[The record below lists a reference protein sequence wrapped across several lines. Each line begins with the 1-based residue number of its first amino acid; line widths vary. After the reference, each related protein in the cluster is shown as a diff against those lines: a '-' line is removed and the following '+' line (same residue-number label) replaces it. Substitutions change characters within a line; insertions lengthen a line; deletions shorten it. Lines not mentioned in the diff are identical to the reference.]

1 MESKHE
7 LEERFKKQ
15 RLETVTTLFSYS
27 QLPPGVNYEI
37 IQLKAQDGAVSWGG
51 LHTKGNPKTVVVIM
65 HQRTDNSRH
74 YAIPYLMDAGFAA
87 FGHNNRYV
95 GNDVETIHEN
105 IVLDIAAGLR
115 FLRQERGF
123 ERVVFLGASGG
134 GALFSFYQCQAQ
146 TPPPGR
152 LTHTPAGDPPD
163 LNRYDLPPADGM
175 IHLAAHIGQG
185 KFLMVNID
193 PSVVDENDPF
203 STDPSLDM
211 YNPANGFRLPPEE
224 TRYDREFLAR
234 YREAQKARVARID
247 TIAWNHIEQQG
258 YYKQL
263 MEDSSFRQ
271 LRPEQQLYIRRRAIL
286 GKYLMINRTM
296 ANPIYMDLS
305 IDPSDRER
313 GSLRSSEPE
322 VYNYTEYG
330 YARYL
335 TPRAWLSSWSGHW
348 SNASTVDCSPR
359 ITVPLLMVYGTA
371 DKEVLPA
378 DAWPIYHAT
387 ASEDKQLILIEGAGH
402 WFTPEGP
409 KAGKGDQREQTMQTI
424 IRWLRERFP
433 S

>member
-1 MESKHE
+1 MESKHD
-7 LEERFKKQ
+7 LEERFKRQ

-27 QLPPGVNYEI
+27 ELPTGVNYEI
-37 IQLKAQDGAVSWGG
+37 AQLRAQDGAVSWGA
-51 LHTKGNPKTVVVIM
+51 LYTKGNPKTVVVIM

-74 YAIPYLMDAGFAA
+74 YAIPYLVEAGFAV

-115 FLRQERGF
+115 FLKQERGV
-123 ERVVFLGASGG
+123 ERVIFLGASGG
-134 GALFSFYQCQAQ
+134 GALFSFYQSQAQ
-146 TPPPGR
+146 TAPPDR

-163 LNRYDLPPADGM
+163 LNGYDLPPADGM
-175 IHLAAHIGQG
+175 VHLAAHVGQG

-211 YNPANGFRLPPEE
+211 YDPRNGFRLPPEE
-224 TRYDREFLAR
+224 TRYDPEFLSR
-234 YREAQKARVARID
+234 YREAQKARIARID
-247 TIAWNHIEQQG
+247 TIARNHIEQQR
-258 YYKQL
+258 YFRQL

-271 LRPEQQLYIRRRAIL
+271 LRTEQQLFIHRRAIL
-286 GKYLMINRTM
+286 GKYLLIHRTM
-296 ANPIYMDLS
+296 ANPIYVDLT

-322 VYNYTEYG
+322 VYNFTEYG

-335 TPRAWLSSWSGHW
+335 TPRAWLSSWSGHC
-348 SNASTVDCSPR
+348 SNASTIDCSR
-359 ITVPLLMVYGTA
+359 NITMPLLMVYGTA
-371 DKEVLPA
+371 DKEVLPS
-378 DAWPIYHAT
+378 DGWLIYEAT
-387 ASEDKQLILIEGAGH
+387 ASQDKQFILVEGAGH
-402 WFTPEGP
+402 WFTPEGR

-424 IRWLRERFP
+424 INWLHERFP